1 MKESIFAEFQYFI
14 RRINGYR
21 SGVKLGAGESI
32 EDLEQRFRVQV
43 ERGLVII
50 EPHEQ
55 EIVMEI
61 LLSSL
66 NESEKRLHIME
77 LRRTGKTSYQFQKTN
92 SKESCKGSS
101 LTLEQKRERALDLM
115 IAALN
120 TAGVKA
126 QKQPLAVKMLM
137 AEYSLENFN
146 FDSPDDLK
154 LLFVNTVKISGHVK
168 KANPAELALIF
179 NDLMR
184 ASQIS

>member
-14 RRINGYR
+14 RRINGFR
-21 SGVKLGAGESI
+21 SGVKLSAGETI

-61 LLSSL
+61 LLSNL

-77 LRRTGKTSYQFQKTN
+77 LRRTGKTSYQFKKAN
-92 SKESCKGSS
+92 SKENGREST

-115 IAALN
+115 ILALN
-120 TAGVKA
+120 KVGVKV
-126 QKQPLAVKMLM
+126 QKQPLAVKMLLS
-137 AEYSLENFN
+137 EYELENFDY
-146 FDSPDDLK
+146 DSPDDLK
-154 LLFVNTVKISGHVK
+154 LLFVNTIKISGHVK
-168 KANPAELALIF
+168 KVNPAELAVIF
-179 NDLMR
+179 NDLLR
-184 ASQIS
+184 TSRTR

>member
-14 RRINGYR
+14 RRINGFR
-21 SGVKLGAGESI
+21 SGLKLSAGETI

-66 NESEKRLHIME
+66 NESDKRLHIME
-77 LRRTGKTSYQFQKTN
+77 LRKTGKTSYQFQKTN
-92 SKESCKGSS
+92 SKESGRESS

-115 IAALN
+115 ISALN
-120 TAGVKA
+120 TAGVKV

-137 AEYSLENFN
+137 AEYSLENFDY
-146 FDSPDDLK
+146 DSPADLK

-168 KANPAELALIF
+168 KVNPAALAVIF

-184 ASQIS
+184 TSLTS